1 MGGIHTA
8 NAGFRYSPA
17 IREIPMRDHYRMLA
31 AYNAWAN
38 RILYEE
44 VGKLDDAAYRRNL
57 GAFFGS
63 LHRTL
68 NHLLT
73 ADRIWMKRFTG
84 EGDAPTSL
92 DTILHEDF
100 AGLRAARQAED
111 ARLSAFAD
119 SLTED
124 RIAADFTYSPLTNP
138 TIVTHPLGPA
148 LAHLFNHQTHHR
160 GQCHGML
167 TAVGGPSITLDLI
180 YFARTEGTKFLK

>member
-1 MGGIHTA
+1 ML
-8 NAGFRYSPA
+8 
-17 IREIPMRDHYRMLA
+17 DHYRMFA

-38 RILYEE
+38 RTLYTE
-44 VGKLDDAAYRRNL
+44 VGKLDDDAFRRDT
-57 GAFFGS
+57 GTFFGS

-84 EGDAPTSL
+84 IGDAPTRL

-100 AGLRAARQAED
+100 SGLWAARQAED
-111 ARLSAFAD
+111 ARLVAYAD
-119 SLTED
+119 SLSEET
-124 RIAADFTYSPLTNP
+124 IAADFTYSPLTNP
-138 TIVTHPLGPA
+138 TVITHPLRPA
-148 LAHLFNHQTHHR
+148 LTHMFNHQTHHR

-180 YFARTEGTKFLK
+180 YFARTEGKEFL

>member
-1 MGGIHTA
+1 ML
-8 NAGFRYSPA
+8 
-17 IREIPMRDHYRMLA
+17 DHYRMLA

-38 RILYEE
+38 RMLYSE
-44 VGKLDDAAYRRNL
+44 VGKLDDGAYRKNL

-73 ADRIWMKRFTG
+73 ADRIWLKRFTG
-84 EGDAPTSL
+84 TGEAPTSL

-111 ARLSAFAD
+111 ARLVAFID
-119 SLTED
+119 SLTEEK
-124 RIAADFTYSPLTNP
+124 IAADFTYSPITNP
-138 TIVTHPLGPA
+138 TIIAHPLGLA
-148 LAHLFNHQTHHR
+148 LAHVFNHQTHHR

-167 TAVGGPSITLDLI
+167 TAVGGPSIGLDLI
-180 YFARTEGTKFLK
+180 YFVRTDGSEFL